1 MQLQVNQMF
10 NLGDYQI
17 LPIKYVSLNI
27 SFLQHEISVRHLGYG
42 RYKTLN
48 MEINTY
54 VRTITISL
62 KT

>member
-1 MQLQVNQMF
+1 MF

-27 SFLQHEISVRHLGYG
+27 SFLQQEISVSHLGYG

-48 MEINTY
+48 MEKILIY
-54 VRTITISL
+54 EL
-62 KT
+62 

>member
-1 MQLQVNQMF
+1 MF

-27 SFLQHEISVRHLGYG
+27 SFLQQEISVSHLGYG

-48 MEINTY
+48 MEKNTNI
-54 VRTITISL
+54 RTITISL